1 MRLEKKVTKGEETSS
16 RTAAVVVDLQAD
28 FITAQDGP
36 LAVPGSD
43 LDYIKAVEKAV
54 RELKEAGL
62 PVIATQDAH
71 PPDHVSFAANHPGKK
86 PFETVLLPDGRSQA
100 LWPAHCVQESEG
112 ARVMM
117 DDSLV
122 DHLIPKGGRRG
133 FESYSAFADDGGRPT
148 GLADLLENLGTQT
161 LIVFGMAIDFCL
173 GATVRDALT
182 AGYRVIIIEELC
194 LGISEE
200 GSRAALTQMA
210 EAGAVIRPRMDLELL
225 REDIDG
231 R

>member
-1 MRLEKKVTKGEETSS
+1 VTRSEETSS
-16 RTAAVVVDLQAD
+16 RTAVVVVDLQAD
-28 FITAQDGP
+28 FTTAADGP

-43 LDYIKAVEKAV
+43 LDYIQAVEKAV

-86 PFETVLLPDGRSQA
+86 AFETIELADGRSQT
-100 LWPAHCVQESEG
+100 LWPVHCVQGNQG
-112 ARVMM
+112 ARILV
-117 DDSLV
+117 DDSLI
-122 DHLIPKGGRRG
+122 DHLIPKGGRRD
-133 FESYSAFADDGGRPT
+133 FESYSAFADDGGRAT
-148 GLADLLENLGTQT
+148 GLADLLENLGVQT

-173 GATVRDALT
+173 GATVRDAQK

-200 GSRAALTQMA
+200 DSKTALTAAA
-210 EAGAVIRPRMDLELL
+210 EAGAVIRPRLDAALLEKLVQGEL
-225 REDIDG
+225 
-231 R
+231 